1 MTPTG
6 SLLEEEKTEYRK
18 DYSDAPTLE
27 DLTSSEESPL
37 FKGGIGQRRKLRAK
51 KFLVFIDS
59 TQSLIESDIINLFR
73 AEDVAEIVMGSPKK
87 IKSVSVSLPYTVSL
101 FVSTAVSII
110 CGMSIYSGV
119 VTGKTL
125 LDPYLSIFWFI
136 GGIGFILMSLK
147 GIFK

>member
-6 SLLEEEKTEYRK
+6 SLLEEEKGEYPK

-27 DLTSSEESPL
+27 DLTSPGEPPL
-37 FKGGIGQRRKLRAK
+37 FKGEIGQRRKLLGREI
-51 KFLVFIDS
+51 LIIDT
-59 TQSLIESDIINLFR
+59 TQNLAELADRMNLTRPEDIE
-73 AEDVAEIVMGSPKK
+73 EILLTTK
-87 IKSVSVSLPYTVSL
+87 IRIVSIPLPYAVSL
-101 FVSTAVSII
+101 FVSIAVSTI
-110 CGMSIYSGV
+110 CGVSIYSGV
-119 VTGKTL
+119 VTGKAL